1 MEKGGDRVPKADVR
15 AQKEHDVDELADKL
29 SRSQMVVVTDYRGLT
44 VSEISALR
52 GRLRQA
58 GAEYQVAK
66 NTLTR
71 FAAEKAGR
79 SGLVEDLKG
88 PTAIAFGYD
97 DPAALAKSLQEYL
110 RTSRTTNLVLKGGV
124 LGDRRVSPDEIGRI
138 ADLPPRDVV
147 LGQTLGGIVSP
158 LTAFLMV
165 ITAPIQNLIG
175 VIEARRQQLEESGE
189 AGTTQEGTGMAND
202 ELIASIEKMT
212 VLDLVEL
219 KKSLEERWGVTA
231 AVAMAPA
238 GAVAAGDGGGTAAPV
253 EEQTEFSVVLT
264 NFGANK
270 INVIKAVRELTSLG
284 LKEAKDLVEAA
295 PKPVKESVP
304 KEEAEAAAAKLR
316 DAGATVDV
324 K

>member
-1 MEKGGDRVPKADVR
+1 VPKAEIR
-15 AQKEHDVDELADKL
+15 AHKEQSVDDLTDKL

-44 VSEISALR
+44 VAELTALR

-79 SGLVEDLKG
+79 AGLVEDLTG
-88 PTAIAFGYD
+88 PSAIAFGFD
-97 DPAALAKSLQEYL
+97 DPTALAKSLQEYL
-110 RTSRTTNLVLKGGV
+110 RTTRTTNLVLKGGV
-124 LGDRRVSPDEIGRI
+124 LGDRRVTADDIGRI
-138 ADLPPRDVV
+138 ADLPPRDTV

-175 VIEARRQQLEESGE
+175 VIEARRQQIEESGE
-189 AGTTQEGTGMAND
+189 AGTSQEGTGMAND
-202 ELIASIEKMT
+202 ELIATIEKMT

-238 GAVAAGDGGGTAAPV
+238 AGGGAGDGAAAAAAV

>member
-1 MEKGGDRVPKADVR
+1 VPRDDVR
-15 AQKEHDVDELADKL
+15 AQKEQTVDTLADKI

-44 VSEISALR
+44 VTEMSALR

-58 GAEYQVAK
+58 GAEYQVTK

-79 SGLVEDLKG
+79 AGLLEDLKG
-88 PTAIAFGYD
+88 PSAIAFGFE

-110 RTSRTTNLVLKGGV
+110 RTTRTTNLVLKGGI
-124 LGDRRVSPDEIGRI
+124 LGDRRLSPDDIGRL
-138 ADLPPRDVV
+138 ADLPPRDTV
-147 LGQTLGGIVSP
+147 LGQTLGSVVSP
-158 LTAFLMV
+158 LSAFLMIV
-165 ITAPIQNLIG
+165 AAPIQNVIG
-175 VIEARRQQLEESGE
+175 VLEARRQQLEESGE
-189 AGTTQEGTGMAND
+189 AGATQEGTGMAND

-219 KKSLEERWGVTA
+219 KKALEERWGVTA

-238 GAVAAGDGGGTAAPV
+238 GAAAPAGDGGAAAAPA
-253 EEQTEFSVVLT
+253 EEQTEFNVVLT
-264 NFGANK
+264 DFGANK

-284 LKEAKDLVEAA
+284 LKEAKDLVESA
-295 PKPVKESVP
+295 PKSVKEGVP
-304 KEEAEAAAAKLR
+304 KEEAETAASRLR
-316 DAGATVDV
+316 EAGATVDV